1 MKRVL
6 YVLISI
12 TIILSLMAMPVYAEE
27 CHEQENCNEPTQKEN
42 KQEKK
47 EKIEKNKQDN
57 LEETSSA
64 EEEQDTTVE
73 DKDSAINAEKKSEIN
88 RKEDYDASNTS
99 YPEDE
104 KEAKEN
110 SSDEDSQ
117 EKQNKRSTEKEY
129 QTTDELDGSL
139 EEDVRHPDV
148 ITLKE
153 NMTLLGF
160 GGMNINDLFGSYTA
174 KRVRD
179 LQTYYGLEVTGKGDK
194 PTLDKINSILSS
206 PYRQGERHK
215 DVITLKENLTALGYG
230 NMNINDLYGSFTETR
245 VQQFQRDHGLVVN
258 GIVDPV
264 TEAKINS
271 YFPDVLKEGV
281 RSPQVIEL
289 KRKLITLGFGGMN
302 VNDLYG
308 SFTAKRV
315 RQLKEYY
322 GIDPSDDIVDSKVF
336 EQIDEIISSSIKEGD
351 RHSDVIELKEA
362 LVFLGY
368 GGMNIND
375 LYGSFTVTRVKQFQ
389 KDNGLTVNGLIDP
402 VTRDLLESN
411 RGIYYEGNRHPSI
424 IEFKEK
430 LTHLGF
436 GNMNINNYYGSFTTT
451 RVKQFQKYYGLK
463 QTGTGTPETLQKLD
477 ELYNTHL
484 QEGKRHSSVISFK
497 QKLIKLGF
505 GNMNVNET
513 YGSFTAKRVRQFQE
527 HYGLRVNGIGDD
539 RTLAKI
545 DEILSTNFQE
555 GRKHK
560 DVIQLKKDLTSL
572 GYGGMNI
579 NETYGSFTAKKV
591 KEFQKDHNLPQSGI
605 ADEKTLE
612 KIEELLYAINYS
624 HYDYSLE
631 EALNI
636 QMNQMAQT
644 DKGEYAWV
652 SKSYIDS
659 NNRVT
664 ASALNVRTQP
674 TTSNEMSNRILGTL
688 SKGTKVEI
696 IDQKGNWYAIKY
708 NNSSWVHAVREDV
721 RYYLNPNN
729 FINDNRQKF
738 QFLDL
743 SKPSGAS
750 RSVLNNYLKGR
761 GVLSNQGQAFIDAA
775 RTHGVNDIYL
785 ISHSVLETGHGT
797 STLAKGV
804 EVGVNKD
811 GKPVLVTKSNRKS
824 LKNIKTVYNMYGIG
838 AVDSNPLGG
847 GAIRAYNEG
856 WDTVEKAIIGGAKFI
871 GNNYIKNGQ
880 NTLYKMRWNPK
891 MNEGM
896 AWKQYATDIGWAS
909 KQVHTMYN
917 LYQEIGHNN
926 PILDIPVYK

>member
-1 MKRVL
+1 MTLLGFGGMNINDLFGSYTAKRVRDL
-6 YVLISI
+6 QTYYGLEVTGKGDKPTLDKINS
-12 TIILSLMAMPVYAEE
+12 ILSSPYRQGERHKDVITL
-27 CHEQENCNEPTQKEN
+27 KEN
-42 KQEKK
+42 LTALGYGNMNINDLYGSFTETRVKQFQRDYSLVENGIADPVTLA
-47 EKIEKNKQDN
+47 KIESLATGP
-57 LEETSSA
+57 LE
-64 EEEQDTTVE
+64 QGVRR
-73 DKDSAINAEKKSEIN
+73 KDVI
-88 RKEDYDASNTS
+88 TL
-99 YPEDE
+99 
-104 KEAKEN
+104 KEN
-110 SSDEDSQ
+110 MTLLGFGGMNINDLFGSYTAKRVRDLQTYYGLEVTGKGDKPTLDKINSILSSPYRQGERHKDVITLKENLTALGYGNMNINDLYGSFT
-117 EKQNKRSTEKEY
+117 ETRVKQFQRDY
-129 QTTDELDGSL
+129 SL
-139 EEDVRHPDV
+139 VENGIADPVTLAKIESLATGPLEQGVRRKDV

-322 GIDPSDDIVDSKVF
+322 GIDTSDDIVDSKVF
-336 EQIDEIISSSIKEGD
+336 EQIDEIISCSIKEGD
-351 RHSDVIELKEA
+351 RYSDVIELKEA

-368 GGMNIND
+368 CGMNIND

-463 QTGTGTPETLQKLD
+463 ETGTGTPETLQKLD

-591 KEFQKDHNLPQSGI
+591 KEFQKKQNLTQSGI

-612 KIEELLYAINYS
+612 KIEEILYAINYS
-624 HYDYSLE
+624 HYDYTIE
-631 EALNI
+631 EAFYI
-636 QMNQMAQT
+636 QMKQIAQT
-644 DKGEYAWV
+644 DKDEYA
-652 SKSYIDS
+652 
-659 NNRVT
+659 
-664 ASALNVRTQP
+664 
-674 TTSNEMSNRILGTL
+674 
-688 SKGTKVEI
+688 
-696 IDQKGNWYAIKY
+696 
-708 NNSSWVHAVREDV
+708 
-721 RYYLNPNN
+721 
-729 FINDNRQKF
+729 
-738 QFLDL
+738 
-743 SKPSGAS
+743 
-750 RSVLNNYLKGR
+750 
-761 GVLSNQGQAFIDAA
+761 
-775 RTHGVNDIYL
+775 
-785 ISHSVLETGHGT
+785 
-797 STLAKGV
+797 
-804 EVGVNKD
+804 
-811 GKPVLVTKSNRKS
+811 
-824 LKNIKTVYNMYGIG
+824 
-838 AVDSNPLGG
+838 
-847 GAIRAYNEG
+847 
-856 WDTVEKAIIGGAKFI
+856 
-871 GNNYIKNGQ
+871 
-880 NTLYKMRWNPK
+880 
-891 MNEGM
+891 
-896 AWKQYATDIGWAS
+896 
-909 KQVHTMYN
+909 
-917 LYQEIGHNN
+917 
-926 PILDIPVYK
+926 